1 MQEIPS
7 PTQELP
13 SRDSVRIERFQL
25 RRLRHQRRY
34 TQAKLAEI
42 AGMAPGGGYIGHLE
56 RGTRTH
62 VSRDTFERLCDALA
76 VQDPTELI
84 AADQNSAVLAS

>member
-7 PTQELP
+7 
-13 SRDSVRIERFQL
+13 RDSVAIERFQL
-25 RRLRHQRRY
+25 RRFRHKRRY

-42 AGMAPGGGYIGHLE
+42 AGMSPEGGYIGHLE

-62 VSRDTFERLCDALA
+62 VSRDTFERLCAALG
-76 VQDPTELI
+76 VRDQSELI
-84 AADQNSAVLAS
+84 AAVQSSAVAAR

>member
-1 MQEIPS
+1 MQEIHP

-25 RRLRHQRRY
+25 RRLRHKRRY
-34 TQAKLAEI
+34 TQAQLAEH
-42 AGMAPGGGYIGHLE
+42 AGMSPDGGYIGHLE

-62 VSRDTFERLCDALA
+62 VSRDTFERLCAALD
-76 VQDPTELI
+76 VQNESELI
-84 AADQNSAVLAS
+84 GADQSSAVAS